1 MTSDPRV
8 LITPEEQE
16 RRARECELWHH
27 QNLRSHERF
36 AGAFEVV
43 LHRVLA
49 ETGRKTLP
57 VQVRVKSLESF
68 LDKCLRPSRSDPS
81 YFRYAD
87 PRREIK
93 DLVGSRITL
102 YMLGDAQSIVAAL
115 HRYLV
120 CEEQE
125 VKGAGDARIPGYQGT
140 HFSAGFTPE
149 RLALPEFA
157 EFRGMQSEVQV
168 RTVLQHTWAEIQ
180 HDLIYKPRVDVPV
193 EIQRRLVGLAGILD
207 VVDREFEDVTQDF
220 EEYVATLGE
229 EGVPGGSSAS
239 PTDVR
244 DLVRE
249 TITINSLKA
258 AGEEWYAVLE
268 EIVDAL
274 GVDDH
279 ARLRQLLSQP
289 AQRQKAVA
297 SVLTEED
304 ATPNAVQVANGLL
317 HWGLGDDYVLRH
329 PMMADVDDDVRS
341 RVLDDSRGLRRRFEA
356 ATGGVNG

>member
-1 MTSDPRV
+1 MASDPAV
-8 LITPEEQE
+8 LITPEERE
-16 RRARECELWHH
+16 RRLHECELWYH

-36 AGAFEVV
+36 ADAFDAV

-49 ETGRKTLP
+49 DTGRKTLP
-57 VQVRVKSLESF
+57 VQVRVKTLESF
-68 LDKCLRPSRSDPS
+68 LDKCLRPSRSRPA
-81 YFRYAD
+81 YFRYTD
-87 PRREIK
+87 PHHEIK

-193 EIQRRLVGLAGILD
+193 GIQRRLVGLAGILD

-220 EEYVATLGE
+220 EDYVSTLQQEGE
-229 EGVPGGSSAS
+229 SAPTTAV
-239 PTDVR
+239 PTDLR

-249 TITINSLKA
+249 TITVNGLKA

-268 EIVDAL
+268 EIVEAL
-274 GVDDH
+274 GLHDRGHLKDL
-279 ARLRQLLSQP
+279 LRQP
-289 AQRQKAVA
+289 EPRQRAVT

-304 ATPNAVQVANGLL
+304 AMPNAVQVANGLL
-317 HWGLGDDYVLRH
+317 HWELGDNYVVQH
-329 PMMADVDDDVRS
+329 PVVSDLGEEVRS
-341 RVLDDSRGLRRRFEA
+341 RVLDESRELRHRFDVA
-356 ATGGVNG
+356 MGGRQR

>member
-1 MTSDPRV
+1 MTSEPAV
-8 LITPEEQE
+8 LITPEERE
-16 RRARECELWHH
+16 RRLRECELWYH

-36 AGAFEVV
+36 ANAFDAV

-49 ETGRKTLP
+49 DTGRKTLP
-57 VQVRVKSLESF
+57 VQVRVKTLESF
-68 LDKCLRPSRSDPS
+68 LDKCLRPSRANPS
-81 YFRYAD
+81 YFRYVD
-87 PRREIK
+87 PRREIR

-125 VKGAGDARIPGYQGT
+125 VKGAGEARIPGYQGT

-220 EEYVATLGE
+220 EDYVSTLQQDGE
-229 EGVPGGSSAS
+229 TDSSAVAPS
-239 PTDVR
+239 DLQ

-249 TITINSLKA
+249 TITIRGLKA

-268 EIVDAL
+268 GIVNAL
-274 GVDDH
+274 GLHDRAHLKDLL
-279 ARLRQLLSQP
+279 AQSEPRQ
-289 AQRQKAVA
+289 RAVT
-297 SVLTEED
+297 SVLADED

-317 HWGLGDDYVLRH
+317 HWELGENYVLQH
-329 PMMADVDDDVRS
+329 PVISDLGEEVRA
-341 RVLDDSRGLRRRFEA
+341 RVLDESRDLRHRFEVA
-356 ATGGVNG
+356 MGGQQR